1 MYLIIFIIIIILVGI
16 LFLQREHLTL
26 EEVRKQIESAGPTLL
41 PQFTRLQYEETIR
54 EREAPAK
61 PILESLQNSPE
72 MQAIT
77 IKRNIEYGAKL
88 GIAVLNLT
96 NFEKK
101 YKNQIVDIPYTSR
114 VLGQTVNL
122 TRKGLKDPV
131 LDAKFK
137 ELNDEIEKIKYEIDK
152 PLTIDEGISIE
163 VKTDIERIKRELLD
177 KGFFGVSDFGFTD
190 DQLIKIAQ
198 DYGINT
204 TSPLQQIKDSVADIK
219 EKLRKD
225 DELRKKMEEESRR
238 KDEERERL
246 FRESMARKRKERSKK
261 ESTSQRLK
269 RERSEAKA
277 KAKAE
282 AEAEARAR
290 AEAEA
295 RARAAAEAKAR
306 ELAEREA
313 RERAE
318 REARER
324 AEREARER
332 AAALARE
339 RGEIEARTVAE
350 SLTQKQELIEQ
361 QMEEIAKIR
370 EARKE
375 AEEAMNQLRQIPLE
389 ERIKRKIFVQPKMVH
404 KPYPFVK
411 STPANPPYDTTRY
424 EKRENLFKTSEIS
437 SIFPRPII

>member
-16 LFLQREHLTL
+16 LFLRREHLTL

>member
-177 KGFFGVSDFGFTD
+177 KGFFGVSDSGFTD